1 MTESKTDFWMI
12 LNEEEQTQSKAGFK
26 IPITPDTK
34 GPKTIAIFL
43 ILGALLIGFMAYQD
57 YNYSQLEDIPDSDVE
72 QLLETPNSQDGVN
85 ITDEQLQNFHDD
97 ARDSGAYVIRATS
110 LFASSV
116 LLFVGAIYL
125 LQLRAIGSILATIGA
140 SIGFVG
146 GILGSYLVNEASVDN
161 LAEPLLLTYE
171 LFMYL
176 CGVCMFVC
184 TAFAALPLVNARS
197 RAALK
202 NSNRVELFTESE

>member
-12 LNEEEQTQSKAGFK
+12 LNEDEQTHQKTA
-26 IPITPDTK
+26 IQMPITPDTK

-57 YNYSQLEDIPDSDVE
+57 YADSRLEDIPDSRVE

-85 ITDEQLQNFHDD
+85 ITHEQYQNFHDD

-110 LFASSV
+110 LFVASV

-125 LQLRAIGSILATIGA
+125 LQLRAIGSMLATTGA

-146 GILGSYLVNEASVDN
+146 GIIGSYLVNEASVEN

-171 LFMYL
+171 LFMYS

-197 RAALK
+197 RAALIK
-202 NSNRVELFTESE
+202 NNKVEITTESE

>member
-34 GPKTIAIFL
+34 GPKTIAVFL

-125 LQLRAIGSILATIGA
+125 LQLRAIGSMLATIGA

-146 GILGSYLVNEASVDN
+146 GVLGSYLVNEASVDN

-202 NSNRVELFTESE
+202 NSNRVELLTESE